1 MKSRWGWLVHSH
13 SASVHGNPGAGWR
26 FYFQYLKI
34 LSLLM
39 DLSKCTHTHT
49 HTHRASDSLM
59 TLICILTKEV
69 IENEEDTD
77 VGREKTLKA
86 HRQRR
91 KKQVES
97 TALLVHSPPAPTGAT
112 RPSLGE
118 SGACGWSRWST
129 LCGTQDTH
137 NRTLVSMGSFFL

>member
-1 MKSRWGWLVHSH
+1 MVGPLT
-13 SASVHGNPGAGWR
+13 
-26 FYFQYLKI
+26 
-34 LSLLM
+34 LSLSAWKPRDRMAILFSVPKNLPPFSLNGSFQM
-39 DLSKCTHTHT
+39 YTHT

-59 TLICILTKEV
+59 TLMCILTKEV